1 MERVIGLV
9 RRKYRILQ
17 SKLPTDYLSTEDKD
31 GMTTIDKIAIIA
43 CALTNTCN
51 CIVPVD

>member
-17 SKLPTDYLSTEDKD
+17 SKLPTDYLSTKDKD
-31 GMTTIDKIAIIA
+31 GMTIIDKIAIIA
-43 CALTNTCN
+43 CALTNTCS
-51 CIVPVD
+51 CIVPVE